1 MELMLLKKELG
12 SVALPPD
19 AKARILETCARAPG
33 KKAGRRGVFPLRR
46 AVAWAAALILCLAL
60 PAAGLAMGNA
70 GHFKD
75 ILNWQGAV
83 VGTEYLNAAEEIQVE
98 ASLEGSTLTV
108 AAVFAAP
115 QNFPYR
121 EQQTLALG
129 PYTLTGPGGEVLAQS
144 EGSDSA
150 PIEDGKAVLTIPLG
164 AAPAGPCT
172 LTVESFLGGKKADQP
187 LPMAGPWE
195 IPVTP

>member
-19 AKARILETCARAPG
+19 TKARILENCAHTPG
-33 KKAGRRGVFPLRR
+33 KKAGRRAAFPLRR
-46 AVAWAAALILCLAL
+46 AVALAAALILCLAL
-60 PAAGLAMGNA
+60 PAAGMAMSNSGF
-70 GHFKD
+70 FKD
-75 ILNWQGAV
+75 VYNWQGAV
-83 VGTEYLNAAEEIQVE
+83 VGTEYLNAAEEIRVE

-115 QNFPYR
+115 QELPYR
-121 EQQTLALG
+121 EHETLALG
-129 PYTLTGPGGEVLAQS
+129 PYTLTGPGGEVLARG
-144 EGSDSA
+144 EGSDAA
-150 PIEDGKAVLTIPLG
+150 PITDGQAVLTIPLE

-172 LTVESFLGGKKADQP
+172 LVVESFVGHKKADQP

-195 IPVTP
+195 ISVTP